1 MYEASC
7 ASEAE
12 RYAYHST
19 YMSPPPPPNKQRNS
33 RGGKRKKRKRI
44 PDWRL
49 YQAFRL
55 AVGDEQLLPEERP
68 VDTDMNA
75 STVVD
80 DMPSAGNA
88 GNFMGGGGG
97 VAVRTFLLGLFLVCG
112 VGTLWLA
119 GCSL

>member
-97 VAVRTFLLGLFLVCG
+97 
-112 VGTLWLA
+112 
-119 GCSL
+119 